1 MKIYIEPA
9 RDLWNEIARRPEKN
23 EKMVQETVNSILEDV
38 KKRGNEALFFYTK
51 VLDGAKLNSFGVNI
65 KTIKES
71 GRFLDE
77 KLKEAISLAASNIEK
92 FHKAQIVPD
101 VDVITSPG
109 VRCIQRRLPLTRV
122 GLYVPGGSAPLFS
135 TVLMLGIPAKVAG
148 CKEIVLFTPPNKLG
162 EINPAILFAADYLG
176 IKEIY
181 TIGGAQAIGAMA
193 YGTESINKVDK
204 IFGPGNSFVAFAK
217 QAICKD
223 VAVDMFAGP
232 SELMVIADETA
243 SPVFVAAD
251 LLSQAEHGTDS
262 QVFLVASCPTV
273 AEKCINEIEKQSA
286 KLNRQKEIAGTL
298 EKSISII
305 LKKRENMIEFANI
318 YAPEHLIISTV
329 DPWGIANKIEA
340 AGSIFIGNYSPES
353 AGDYASGSN
362 HTLPTGGWAKS
373 QGGLSLDSFTHTISY
388 QEITREGI
396 GNLSQAIEIMASAE
410 GLEAHRNA
418 VTVRME
424 EQKNGY

>member
-1 MKIYIEPA
+1 MKNYIEPG
-9 RDLWNEIARRPEKN
+9 RGLWNEIAKRPEKN
-23 EKMVQETVNSILEDV
+23 ISMIQETVNSILEDV
-38 KKRGNEALFFYTK
+38 KKRGDEALIFYTK
-51 VLDGAKLNSFGVNI
+51 VLDGVKLDSFVVEK

-101 VDVITSPG
+101 VDVITIPG
-109 VRCIQRRLPLTRV
+109 VRCTQKRLPVKRV

-148 CKEIVLFTPPNKLG
+148 CKEIVLFTPPGKQG
-162 EINPAILFAADYLG
+162 EVNPAILYAAEYLE

-181 TIGGAQAIGAMA
+181 TLGGAQAIGAMA

-204 IFGPGNSFVAFAK
+204 IFGPGNSYVAYAK

-232 SELMVIADETA
+232 SELMVIADESA
-243 SPVFVAAD
+243 NPAFVAAD
-251 LLSQAEHGTDS
+251 LLSQAEHGADS

-273 AEKCINEIEKQSA
+273 VEKCFKEIEKQSA

-305 LKKRENMIEFANI
+305 FEKRENMIEFANI
-318 YAPEHLIISTV
+318 YAPEHLIISTIN
-329 DPWGIANKIEA
+329 PWGIASKIEA
-340 AGSIFIGNYSPES
+340 AGSVFIGNYSPES
-353 AGDYASGSN
+353 AGDYASGTN

-373 QGGLSLDSFTHTISY
+373 QGGLSLDSFTHTITY
-388 QEITREGI
+388 QEITLEGI
-396 GNLSQAIEIMASAE
+396 ENLGATIEQMARAE

-418 VTVRME
+418 VTIRI
-424 EQKNGY
+424 KK

>member
-251 LLSQAEHGTDS
+251 LLSQAEHGKDS
-262 QVFLVASCPTV
+262 QVFLVASCSTV

-305 LKKRENMIEFANI
+305 LEKRENMIEFANI
-318 YAPEHLIISTV
+318 YAPEHLIISAV
-329 DPWGIANKIEA
+329 NPWGIANKIEA

-353 AGDYASGSN
+353 AG
-362 HTLPTGGWAKS
+362 
-373 QGGLSLDSFTHTISY
+373 
-388 QEITREGI
+388 
-396 GNLSQAIEIMASAE
+396 
-410 GLEAHRNA
+410 
-418 VTVRME
+418 
-424 EQKNGY
+424 